1 MKYGDSYRVIEF
13 NEDVIKKIDKTIAK
27 LDLKTKDSLVNKE
40 ELKERDL
47 NLRISKQ
54 AWIQEKSFCKYF
66 FDIGQ
71 KVNELCGWNFD
82 IKGIEPIQYGTYSDG
97 GKYDWHVDQGSKI
110 ILKVGSIRKIS
121 MTLFM
126 NNPDEYEGG
135 EFDLELFPPDKKPRY
150 ETFKLKKGSGIF
162 FQSDVWHRVRPV
174 ISGVRKSLVAW
185 YSGPKFK

>member
-13 NEDVIKKIDKTIAK
+13 NEDVIKKIDKTI
-27 LDLKTKDSLVNKE
+27 LNMNLQTKDSLVNKE
-40 ELKERDL
+40 ELKELDL
-47 NLRISKQ
+47 NLRLSKQ
-54 AWIQEKSFCKYF
+54 SWIKEKSFCKYF

-71 KVNELCGWNFD
+71 KVNELCCWNFD
-82 IKGIEPIQYGTYSDG
+82 IKGIEPIQFGIYSAG

-135 EFDLELFPPDKKPRY
+135 EFDLELFHPNKKPRY
-150 ETFKLKKGSGIF
+150 KTFKLKKGSAIF

-174 ISGVRKSLVAW
+174 SSGVRKSLVAW
-185 YSGPKFK
+185 YPGPKFK